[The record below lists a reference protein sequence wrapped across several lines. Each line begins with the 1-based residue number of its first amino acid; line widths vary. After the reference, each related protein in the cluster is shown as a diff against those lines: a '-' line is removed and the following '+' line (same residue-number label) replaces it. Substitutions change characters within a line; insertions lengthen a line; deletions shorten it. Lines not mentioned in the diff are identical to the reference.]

1 MKKILIF
8 LWIIAAIGSSISAQT
23 IEDIGKIT
31 LGILM
36 PGQSEGMNE
45 VQLAKFK
52 TKMEQI
58 CSKNGVV
65 SSWST
70 NSFYLR
76 PAIDI
81 FQSEIVE
88 GGMQNIYVIKGELT
102 IFITQADGTT
112 VNSISKSLKGSGNS
126 KEKAINDLI
135 ANIPV
140 GDPSFQSFLMEGKKK
155 IINYYES
162 RCADILLKANN
173 LSQQEKYETAFA
185 LLMSV
190 PEEVSCYKDITD
202 KAAEIYS
209 AYQDKLCA
217 QLTSAAN
224 AALAIQDYYKAA
236 EYLTQINPNSSCYS
250 FAVNTFKKVEE
261 KVSALEERDWNFSMK
276 QYDDS
281 VNLEKMRIQAVK
293 EIAISYYKNQPDI
306 HVQQFIK

>member
-1 MKKILIF
+1 MKKILIC
-8 LWIIAAIGSSISAQT
+8 LWVIAVLGSSISAQT
-23 IEDIGKIT
+23 TEDIGKIT
-31 LGILM
+31 IGILM
-36 PGQSEGMNE
+36 PDQSEGMNE
-45 VQLAKFK
+45 IQLGKFK
-52 TKMEQI
+52 TKMEQL
-58 CSKNGVV
+58 CSKNGVI

-76 PAIDI
+76 PIVDI
-81 FQSEIVE
+81 YQSDVVE
-88 GGMQNIYVIKGELT
+88 GGMQNIYVIKAELT

-126 KEKAINDLI
+126 KEKAINDMI

-140 GDPSFQSFLMEGKKK
+140 GDSSFQTFLTEGKKK

-173 LSQQEKYETAFA
+173 LFQQEKYEMSLA

-190 PEEVSCYKDITD
+190 PEEVSCYKDITN

-209 AYQDKLCA
+209 AYQDKMCA

-224 AALAIQDYYKAA
+224 AAIAVQDYYKAA
-236 EYLTQINPNSSCYS
+236 EYLTQINPNSSCYG

-261 KVSALEERDWNFSMK
+261 KVTALEERDWNFSMK

-293 EIAISYYKNQPDI
+293 EIAISYFKNQPDI